1 MPHYIPFLVLIIISV
16 LIFVFVLWN
25 TRDKKLIILLFFMIG
40 LAYVLEYFILVL
52 FKSYQYNPNFVHET
66 DLDNIL
72 GSLVSQAFAF
82 PVIAVLIG
90 AYQLKFRYIV
100 LISFIFMGIEELFI
114 SLGVYTQYWWKTIY
128 TGIFMTIGFVIA
140 KTWHA
145 WLSDRFERWIHVLN
159 LFFSLLAINT
169 TIMLFLLAMFKPHS
183 IHVGWFQS
191 ETRDVLSFNTLY
203 VWLLTALYSWGILKR
218 SLTMLGC
225 FFLGFRIA
233 DFVLLSTDIL
243 VLPKWNS
250 LGFFALLDAVVILFT
265 AKYNQFIVNAC
276 YGTDSK
282 KFIAFMRNKH

>member
-1 MPHYIPFLVLIIISV
+1 MPHYIPFLVLIITSV
-16 LIFVFVLWN
+16 LIFVFTLWN
-25 TRDKKLIILLFFMIG
+25 TKDKKLFILLFFMIG

-52 FKSYQYNPNFVHET
+52 FKSYEYNPNFVPET

-100 LISFIFMGIEELFI
+100 LISFIFMGIEELFL
-114 SLGVYTQYWWKTIY
+114 SLGVYKHYWWKTIY

-140 KTWHA
+140 KTWYA
-145 WLSDRFERWIHVLN
+145 WLSNRFERWIHILT

-169 TIMLFLLAMFKPHS
+169 TLMLLLIAMFKTHS
-183 IHVGWFQS
+183 IHVGWFKS

-203 VWLLTALYSWGILKR
+203 VWVLTALYSWGVLKR
-218 SLTMLGC
+218 SVIMLVCFLLT
-225 FFLGFRIA
+225 FRII
-233 DFVLLSTDIL
+233 DVVLLYTGILILPEWNSLWFFVLLD
-243 VLPKWNS
+243 V
-250 LGFFALLDAVVILFT
+250 VVILFT
-265 AKYNQFIVNAC
+265 AKYNQFIINAC

-282 KFIAFMRNKH
+282 KFIAFIRNKN